1 MGFED
6 VDLKEIMKQVGR
18 ELGGAFGEAFGAD
31 ENTFLPNDGK
41 TTMPDWKAMMGKGKM
56 SVPDWSA
63 LAKESFSKKKKGR
76 KNKKSED
83 EILAKCAEYAEA
95 VAERAVTSEDEQ
107 GDIGS
112 GADAQEDVKKSRRL
126 PGGVLKEAGAG
137 KTSGGPVGQMK
148 IQGGQRLDPASKQ
161 RMPAFHG
168 GGCKMD
174 MEGVRA
180 AVRTSDAARMQ
191 EAIVWSEILGEP
203 VSVRCRRQRKNYRHE
218 NKSNAD

>member
-18 ELGGAFGEAFGAD
+18 ELGGAFGAD

-107 GDIGS
+107 GEIGS
-112 GADAQEDVKKSRRL
+112 GA
-126 PGGVLKEAGAG
+126 LKEAGAG

-161 RMPAFHG
+161 RMPAFHDSV
-168 GGCKMD
+168 CKMD

-203 VSVRCRRQRKNYRHE
+203 VSVRRRRQRKNYRHE

>member
-18 ELGGAFGEAFGAD
+18 ELGGAFGAD
-31 ENTFLPNDGK
+31 ENTFLPNDWK

-107 GDIGS
+107 GEIGS
-112 GADAQEDVKKSRRL
+112 GA
-126 PGGVLKEAGAG
+126 LKEAGAG

-161 RMPAFHG
+161 RMPAFHDSV
-168 GGCKMD
+168 CKMD

-203 VSVRCRRQRKNYRHE
+203 VSVRRRRQRKNYRHE